1 MKRNRERREFER
13 IVSYFLLKGYM
24 LCSIERRIELVV
36 FLQIENE
43 KRRVSAENNR
53 ERRRSV
59 LNVRGCTSIY
69 SAIRFRSV

>member
-1 MKRNRERREFER
+1 
-13 IVSYFLLKGYM
+13 
-24 LCSIERRIELVV
+24 LCSIERRRELVV

-53 ERRRSV
+53 ERRRRSV

-69 SAIRFRSV
+69 SAMDDLDQFESYLING